1 MGSIP
6 GVMTTSPMR
15 IGDEYQ
21 AGRGEYQAF
30 RDEYQAGRGE
40 KQAVRGEYQAGRGE

>member
-6 GVMTTSPMR
+6 GVMTASPMR

-21 AGRGEYQAF
+21 AGRGEYQAV
-30 RDEYQAGRGE
+30 RGE
-40 KQAVRGEYQAGRGE
+40 YQAVRGEYQAGRGE